1 MKMQEKKPKNKLG
14 LKLLII
20 GALILVLLIPSA
32 MIMSLIREREMRREE
47 AIFEVSEKWGHEQ
60 TISGPIISIPY
71 KKYFKDEKGNWN
83 TYTYYVHFLP
93 DELTIKS
100 EVEPEIRYRG
110 IFEVVLYNTIL
121 EINGSF
127 SSIDLK
133 KFNISQNDILWNEAF
148 FSVGITHMKGIK
160 ESIKVEWNDSFLD
173 VNPGIES
180 SDILTS
186 GFSTRINIKLDN
198 ESNEFS
204 FNINLNGSG
213 KLNFTP
219 LGKETH
225 VNIVSNWTNP
235 SFIGEFLPENREVT
249 DESFSANWKVL
260 QLNRNYPQSWIG
272 NKYNIESSTFGVEL
286 LLPVDEYQKNMRT
299 VKYAIMFILLTF
311 LAFFMMETL
320 NKKKIHPFQYLLVG
334 TALIIF
340 YTLLLSISEHLS
352 FKYAYLIASI
362 ATIVLITAYTKS
374 VLKDKKLTS
383 IIALILIILYCFLYV
398 LLQLQDY
405 ALLLGSIG
413 LFVILAVVMYISR
426 KIDWYAGSV

>member
-1 MKMQEKKPKNKLG
+1 MQEKKPKNKLG

-32 MIMSLIREREMRREE
+32 MIMSLIRERQIRRDD
-47 AIFEVSEKWGHEQ
+47 AVFEVSEKWGQDQ
-60 TISGPIISIPY
+60 TVSGPVISIPF
-71 KKYFKDEKGNWN
+71 KTFFKDKKGNW
-83 TYTYYVHFLP
+83 TVYTHYAHFLP
-93 DELTIKS
+93 DDLSIEA
-100 EVEPEIRYRG
+100 VVDPEIRYRG
-110 IFEVVLYNTIL
+110 IYEVVLYNTSL
-121 EINGSF
+121 KLKGNF
-127 SSIDLK
+127 SSLNMK
-133 KFNISQNDILWNEAF
+133 KFNIPAKDILWDESF
-148 FSVGITHMKGIK
+148 LSVGITHMKGIK
-160 ESIKVEWNDSFLD
+160 ESIIVKWNDSEIK

-180 SDILTS
+180 NDILAS
-186 GFSTRINIKLDN
+186 GFSTRINIKPDN
-198 ESNEFS
+198 ENMKFS
-204 FNINLNGSG
+204 LEIDLNGSRG
-213 KLNFTP
+213 LHFAP
-219 LGKETH
+219 LGNETN
-225 VNIVSNWTNP
+225 VNIVSNWKNP

-249 DESFSANWKVL
+249 DEDFSANWKVL
-260 QLNRNYPQSWIG
+260 QLNRNYPQAWTG

-352 FKYAYLIASI
+352 FKYAYLIASV
-362 ATIVLITAYTKS
+362 ATIALITAYTKS

-426 KIDWYAGSV
+426 KIDWYTGSA

>member
-1 MKMQEKKPKNKLG
+1 MQEKKPKNKLG

-32 MIMSLIREREMRREE
+32 MIMSLIREREMRRDE

-71 KKYFKDEKGNWN
+71 KRHLKDEKGNWN
-83 TYTYYVHFLP
+83 IYTYYIHFLP

-100 EVEPEIRYRG
+100 EIEPEIRYRG

-121 EINGSF
+121 EINGNF

-133 KFNISQNDILWNEAF
+133 KFNISQNDILWDEAF

-160 ESIKVEWNDSFLD
+160 ESIQVKWNDSVLD

-186 GFSTRINIKLDN
+186 GFSTRINIKTEN
-198 ESNEFS
+198 ENNEFA

-219 LGKETH
+219 LGKETF
-225 VNIVSNWTNP
+225 VEVISDWNNP
-235 SFIGEFLPENREVT
+235 SFTGEFLPESREVT
-249 DESFSANWKVL
+249 SEGFSANWKIL

-272 NKYNIESSTFGVEL
+272 NKYYINSSAFGVEL

-311 LAFFMMETL
+311 LSFFMMETL
-320 NKKKIHPFQYLLVG
+320 NRKKIHPFQYLLVG

-352 FKYAYLIASI
+352 FVYAYLIASI
-362 ATIVLITAYTKS
+362 STIALITAYTKS

-383 IIALILIILYCFLYV
+383 IIAFILIILYCFLYV

-426 KIDWYAGSV
+426 KINWYTGSS

>member
-1 MKMQEKKPKNKLG
+1 MQEKKPKNKLG

-20 GALILVLLIPSA
+20 GALILVLLIPGA

-60 TISGPIISIPY
+60 TISGPVISIPY
-71 KKYFKDEKGNWN
+71 KTSFKDKKGNWN
-83 TYTYYVHFLP
+83 IYTYYVHFLP
-93 DELTIKS
+93 DELMIKS

-121 EINGSF
+121 EINGNF
-127 SSIDLK
+127 SSIDMK
-133 KFNISQNDILWNEAF
+133 RFNIAKNDLLWDEAF
-148 FSVGITHMKGIK
+148 LSVGITHMKGIK
-160 ESIKVEWNDSFLD
+160 ESIKVKWNDSVLD

-186 GFSTRINIKLDN
+186 GFSTKINIKPGKENND
-198 ESNEFS
+198 FS

-225 VNIVSNWTNP
+225 VKIISDWSNP
-235 SFIGEFLPENREVT
+235 SFVGEFLPESHDITSEN
-249 DESFSANWKVL
+249 FSANWKVL
-260 QLNRNYPQSWIG
+260 QLNRNYPQAWTG

-352 FKYAYLIASI
+352 FKYAYLIASV

-426 KIDWYAGSV
+426 KIDWYTGSA

>member
-1 MKMQEKKPKNKLG
+1 MQEKKPKNKLG

-20 GALILVLLIPSA
+20 GALILVLLIPGA
-32 MIMSLIREREMRREE
+32 MIMSLIRERQIRRDD
-47 AIFEVSEKWGHEQ
+47 AVFEVSEKWGQEQ
-60 TISGPIISIPY
+60 TVSGPVISIPF
-71 KKYFKDEKGNWN
+71 KTFFKDKKGNW
-83 TYTYYVHFLP
+83 TVYTHYAHFLP
-93 DELTIKS
+93 DDLSIEAM
-100 EVEPEIRYRG
+100 VNPEIRYRG
-110 IFEVVLYNTIL
+110 IYEVVLYNTSL
-121 EINGSF
+121 KLKGNF
-127 SSIDLK
+127 SSINMK
-133 KFNISQNDILWNEAF
+133 KFSIPAKDILWQESF
-148 FSVGITHMKGIK
+148 LSVGITHMKGIK
-160 ESIKVEWNDSFLD
+160 ESIIVNWNDSELT

-180 SDILTS
+180 NDILAS
-186 GFSTRINIKLDN
+186 GFSTRINVKPDN
-198 ESNEFS
+198 ENMEFS
-204 FNINLNGSG
+204 LEIDLNGSG
-213 KLNFTP
+213 GLHFAP
-219 LGKETH
+219 LGNETN
-225 VNIVSNWTNP
+225 VNIVSNWKNP

-249 DESFSANWKVL
+249 DEGFSANWKVL
-260 QLNRNYPQSWIG
+260 QLNRNYPQEWIG
-272 NKYNIESSTFGVEL
+272 NKFRIESSTFGVEL

-352 FKYAYLIASI
+352 FKYAYLIASV
-362 ATIVLITAYTKS
+362 ATIALITAYTKS

-426 KIDWYAGSV
+426 KIDWYAGSA